1 MIVKEIE
8 IIEKKAN
15 LMIAKILETKSL
27 IARETKKA
35 NRVMLRR
42 KKKSLALLWMNT
54 ERRKRS

>member
-35 NRVMLRR
+35 NRVMSRK

-54 ERRKRS
+54 ERNKRS